1 MKKNKIVYVCSPLRG
16 DMERNIVRANYFS
29 RFVFEKGCIPIA
41 PHVIFTQF
49 LDDAKPKERKRGIE
63 MGIALLKLCDE
74 LWVFSPTISEGATR
88 EADLPSGQSVAKAGS
103 KLCLRPGQK
112 TEIEAARKRGLP
124 TRYFSE
130 DMEEE

>member
-49 LDDAKPKERKRGIE
+49 LDDAKTKERKRGIE

-74 LWVFSPTISEGATR
+74 LWVFGPTISEGM
-88 EADLPSGQSVAKAGS
+88 
-103 KLCLRPGQK
+103 K

>member
-74 LWVFSPTISEGATR
+74 LWVFGPTISEGM
-88 EADLPSGQSVAKAGS
+88 
-103 KLCLRPGQK
+103 K
-112 TEIEAARKRGLP
+112 TEIEVARKRGLP